1 MAERRAALRLS
12 REQSSLTLDVKQA
25 AHVPELP
32 TAQRILGALTAV
44 ETAPDDPGFAD
55 DLDELDDD
63 PPTGDGHF
71 YEDVLED
78 V

>member
-12 REQSSLTLDVKQA
+12 REQSSLALDVKQA

-32 TAQRILGALTAV
+32 TAKRILGALTAT
-44 ETAPDDPGFAD
+44 EIGPDDPGSA
-55 DLDELDDD
+55 DELDDD
-63 PPTGDGHF
+63 PRIDDGHF

>member
-1 MAERRAALRLS
+1 LS
-12 REQSSLTLDVKQA
+12 REQSSLALDVKQA

-32 TAQRILGALTAV
+32 TAKRILGALTAT
-44 ETAPDDPGFAD
+44 EIGPDDPGSA
-55 DLDELDDD
+55 DELDDD
-63 PPTGDGHF
+63 PRIDDGHF